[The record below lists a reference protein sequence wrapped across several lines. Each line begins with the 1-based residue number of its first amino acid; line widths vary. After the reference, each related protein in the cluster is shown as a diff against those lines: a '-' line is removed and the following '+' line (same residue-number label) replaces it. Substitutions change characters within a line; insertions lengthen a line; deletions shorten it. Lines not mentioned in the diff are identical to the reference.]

1 MPNINY
7 NEKENYFLIYD
18 HESNKLTGILYTKY
32 NDQCNNGYNDNSGG
46 GDDMEE
52 RIIKLEAD
60 VGSIKEIVKDH
71 NNRFDKIDARLESSE
86 KLINIKLDNL
96 LDNLK
101 ENYIS
106 YKGLFGMLAVFT
118 AVIGFLIKYF
128 H

>member
-1 MPNINY
+1 MGRLINY
-7 NEKENYFLIYD
+7 NSAISRDPSNLNFPLLDPSIVRNYN
-18 HESNKLTGILYTKY
+18 SNS
-32 NDQCNNGYNDNSGG
+32 NGG
-46 GDDMEE
+46 GNGGNNMEE

-118 AVIGFLIKYF
+118 AVIGFLIKF
-128 H
+128 IH

>member
-18 HESNKLTGILYTKY
+18 HEDNKLTGILYTKY

-46 GDDMEE
+46 GDDMEK
-52 RIIKLEAD
+52 RIQNIENDIKVIKKDLNENTNKLE
-60 VGSIKEIVKDH
+60 
-71 NNRFDKIDARLESSE
+71 KIST
-86 KLINIKLDNL
+86 K

-101 ENYIS
+101 ENCIS
-106 YKGLFGMLAVFT
+106 YKELLAMLAGFT
-118 AVIGFLIKYF
+118 AIIGFFIRYI

>member
-1 MPNINY
+1 MQKYEDKKVVRLNFKDKKRY
-7 NEKENYFLIYD
+7 N
-18 HESNKLTGILYTKY
+18 SNG
-32 NDQCNNGYNDNSGG
+32 GG

-71 NNRFDKIDARLESSE
+71 NNRFDKIDARFENLE
-86 KLINIKLDNL
+86 KLINDKFSIINDRFNNL
-96 LDNLK
+96 NDRFNNMYESLANRV
-101 ENYIS
+101 S
-106 YKGLFGMLAVFT
+106 YQGLLAMLAGFT